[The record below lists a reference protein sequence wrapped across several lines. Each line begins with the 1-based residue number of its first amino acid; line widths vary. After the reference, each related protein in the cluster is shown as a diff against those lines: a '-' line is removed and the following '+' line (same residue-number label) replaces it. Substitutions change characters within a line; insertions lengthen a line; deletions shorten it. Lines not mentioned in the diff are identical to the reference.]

1 MLERSDVC
9 QSLKKPVC
17 SLLWAFLKV
26 DIDKEPT
33 LFSTVTYLDNSE
45 TRRHCD
51 HSIWYPL
58 RRCSSPTL
66 HVCTSRTLT
75 LYRTISECRTYAPIP
90 ISERPHTCNSLT

>member
-45 TRRHCD
+45 THPRGAHKIR
-51 HSIWYPL
+51 YTL
-58 RRCSSPTL
+58 KRCSSPNL
-66 HVCTSRTLT
+66 HVCTARNLA
-75 LYRTISECRTYAPIP
+75 LYCTKAECRT
-90 ISERPHTCNSLT
+90 